1 VGSGLVEIKRIVREP
16 GQRAKVAV
24 SSRDPKIDPVGAV
37 IGPMGGRIRAVSR
50 EIAFEHIDVIR
61 YDPNP
66 LKYVVNAFSPAKV
79 LDAQRREDGTFVVRA
94 APDVF
99 PVALGKAGV
108 NVRLVE
114 QLVDAKVELVQS
126 EEGQAPTAPTREAG
140 ETHEESTDL

>member
-1 VGSGLVEIKRIVREP
+1 
-16 GQRAKVAV
+16 
-24 SSRDPKIDPVGAV
+24 
-37 IGPMGGRIRAVSR
+37 MT
-50 EIAFEHIDVIR
+50 
-61 YDPNP
+61 PNP

-114 QLVDAKVELVQS
+114 QLVDAKVELVQL